1 MEESFLR
8 YKISD
13 MENIFLNL
21 TILDVFIRLF
31 LAIILGMLLGI
42 ERNFAHKTVG
52 LRTYALL
59 SFGSALFII
68 ISEMIRIENFGSS
81 IVDPTRIAAQI
92 ITGVGFL
99 GTGLIIWKEKEGML
113 VGLTT
118 ATGFWVATG
127 IGMACGFGYFSLA
140 IIATLMMLFVLTI
153 LWFVEDRV
161 KKVVDKV

>member
-1 MEESFLR
+1 MNEQ
-8 YKISD
+8 
-13 MENIFLNL
+13 IFLNL

-42 ERNFAHKTVG
+42 ERNVAHKTVG

-68 ISEMIRIENFGSS
+68 ISEMIRIENFGSA

-92 ITGVGFL
+92 ITGVGFI

-140 IIATLMMLFVLTI
+140 IIGQNAISPLGMSL
-153 LWFVEDRV
+153 
-161 KKVVDKV
+161 

>member
-1 MEESFLR
+1 
-8 YKISD
+8 

-42 ERNFAHKTVG
+42 ERNFAHKPVG

>member
-1 MEESFLR
+1 
-8 YKISD
+8 
-13 MENIFLNL
+13 
-21 TILDVFIRLF
+21 
-31 LAIILGMLLGI
+31 
-42 ERNFAHKTVG
+42 
-52 LRTYALL
+52 
-59 SFGSALFII
+59 
-68 ISEMIRIENFGSS
+68 MIRIENFGSA

-92 ITGVGFL
+92 ITGVGFI

-161 KKVVDKV
+161 KKVIDNV

>member
-1 MEESFLR
+1 
-8 YKISD
+8 
-13 MENIFLNL
+13 MENIFFSL
-21 TILDVFIRLF
+21 TINDIFIRLL
-31 LAIILGMLLGI
+31 LAIVLGMLLGI
-42 ERNFAHKTVG
+42 ERNFAHKTAG
-52 LRTYALL
+52 LRTYALV

-68 ISEMIRIENFGSS
+68 ISEMLKIENMGYN

-113 VGLTT
+113 IGLTT

-140 IIATLMMLFVLTI
+140 IIATFMTLFVLTI

-161 KKVVDKV
+161 KRVVDKKD

>member
-1 MEESFLR
+1 MQ
-8 YKISD
+8 
-13 MENIFLNL
+13 ENIFLNL

-42 ERNFAHKTVG
+42 ERNFAHKTAG
-52 LRTYALL
+52 LRTYALV

-68 ISEMIRIENFGSS
+68 ISEMLKIENMGYNV
-81 IVDPTRIAAQI
+81 VDPTRIAAQI
-92 ITGVGFL
+92 ITGIGFL

-113 VGLTT
+113 TGLTT
-118 ATGFWVATG
+118 ATGLWVATG
-127 IGMACGFGYFSLA
+127 IGMACGFGYFSIA

-161 KKVVDKV
+161 KKVIDKV

>member
-1 MEESFLR
+1 
-8 YKISD
+8 

-161 KKVVDKV
+161 KKVVDTV

>member
-1 MEESFLR
+1 MNEQ
-8 YKISD
+8 
-13 MENIFLNL
+13 IFLNL

-42 ERNFAHKTVG
+42 ERNVAHKTVG

-68 ISEMIRIENFGSS
+68 ISEMIRIENFGSA

-92 ITGVGFL
+92 ITGVGFI

-118 ATGFWVATG
+118 ATGFLVATG

-161 KKVVDKV
+161 KKVIDNV

>member
-1 MEESFLR
+1 
-8 YKISD
+8 

>member
-1 MEESFLR
+1 MNEQ
-8 YKISD
+8 
-13 MENIFLNL
+13 IFLNL

-42 ERNFAHKTVG
+42 ERNVAHKTVG

-68 ISEMIRIENFGSS
+68 ISEMIRIENFGSA

-92 ITGVGFL
+92 ITGVGFI

-161 KKVVDKV
+161 KKVIDNV

>member
-1 MEESFLR
+1 
-8 YKISD
+8 

-21 TILDVFIRLF
+21 TIVDIFIRLF

>member
-1 MEESFLR
+1 MNEQ
-8 YKISD
+8 
-13 MENIFLNL
+13 IFLNL

-42 ERNFAHKTVG
+42 ERNVAHKTVG

-68 ISEMIRIENFGSS
+68 ISEMIRIENFGSA
-81 IVDPTRIAAQI
+81 IVDQTRIAAQR
-92 ITGVGFL
+92 ITGVGFI

-161 KKVVDKV
+161 KKVIDNV